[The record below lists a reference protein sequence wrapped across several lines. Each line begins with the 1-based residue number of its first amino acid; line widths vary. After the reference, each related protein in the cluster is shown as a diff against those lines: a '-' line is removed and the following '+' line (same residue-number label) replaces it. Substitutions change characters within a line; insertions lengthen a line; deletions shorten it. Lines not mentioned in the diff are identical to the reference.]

1 MAFGGENIDRT
12 GEIRENNKG
21 TLMKIISYRTC
32 SDIQVEFLD
41 GHHYITNT
49 TYSNFKRGQ
58 VGNPYDITV
67 NGIGYIGEGK
77 YRTKKSPQ
85 RHTDAYNTWVT
96 MLYRCYCDES
106 TVYYKESTVCEE
118 WLCYQNFAE
127 WYENN
132 KYEVKGRL
140 HLDKDILHP
149 GNKIYEPNKCL
160 LVPQRIN
167 MLFVNKP
174 NQRNLPNGICK
185 LNRGYSARYS
195 HKELGSFCTLEE
207 AYKAYSQK
215 KKEEIVKIA
224 NEYKDAIP
232 QKVYEALLRYEF
244 DIKND
249 RNYLIENRI

>member
-1 MAFGGENIDRT
+1 MVYGGENIDRT
-12 GEIRENNKG
+12 GEIRKNNKG
-21 TLMKIISYRTC
+21 TGMVIISYR
-32 SDIQVEFLD
+32 SHDNMQVEFLD
-41 GHHYITNT
+41 PHHYITNT

-77 YRTKKSPQ
+77 YKTKKSPQ

-96 MLYRCYCDES
+96 MLYRCYCDKS

-127 WYENN
+127 WYEKN
-132 KYEVKGRL
+132 KYEVRGRL
-140 HLDKDILHP
+140 HLDKDILCP
-149 GNKIYEPNKCL
+149 GNKIYEPSKCL

-174 NQRNLPNGICK
+174 NQRNLPNGIDK
-185 LNRGYSARYS
+185 LSKGYSARYS
-195 HKELGSFCTLEE
+195 GKDLGSFNTIEE
-207 AYKAYSQK
+207 AYMAYSQK

-224 NEYKDAIP
+224 NEYKGVIP
-232 QKVYEALLRYEF
+232 QKVYNALLKYEF
-244 DIKND
+244 DIHND
-249 RNYLIENRI
+249 RNYLIQ

>member
-1 MAFGGENIDRT
+1 MAYGGGNIDRT
-12 GEIRENNKG
+12 GEIRKNNKG
-21 TLMKIISYRTC
+21 TDMMILVYHSHDNM
-32 SDIQVEFLD
+32 QVEFLD
-41 GHHYITNT
+41 QHHYITNT
-49 TYSNFKRGQ
+49 TYSN
-58 VGNPYDITV
+58 
-67 NGIGYIGEGK
+67 GYIGEGK
-77 YRTKKSPQ
+77 YKTKKSPQ

-106 TVYYKESTVCEE
+106 TDYYKESTVCEE

-140 HLDKDILHP
+140 HLDKDILYP

-174 NQRNLPNGICK
+174 NQRSLPNGISK
-185 LNRGYSARYS
+185 LNKGYSARYS
-195 HKELGSFCTLEE
+195 HKELGSFDTIEE

-224 NEYKDAIP
+224 NEYKSIIP
-232 QKVYEALLRYEF
+232 QKVHDALLRYEF
-244 DIKND
+244 DIHND
-249 RNYLIENRI
+249 RNYLI